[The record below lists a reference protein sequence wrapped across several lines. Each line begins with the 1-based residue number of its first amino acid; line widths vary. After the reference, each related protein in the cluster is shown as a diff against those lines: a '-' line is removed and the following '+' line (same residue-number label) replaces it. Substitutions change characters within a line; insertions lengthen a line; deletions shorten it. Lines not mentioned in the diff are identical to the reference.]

1 MNKITTLM
9 KMIFKHSLAYKI
21 VFMYTFAAPILY
33 MFFEMWNDPVNYQV
47 STTEEYI
54 TVYVPYIAFIVVT
67 NIINNISMKTLIYR
81 ESGFYKIISY
91 VASNQYIFYLS
102 IAIVQ
107 YALTIIQVVL
117 FWGIVAIFLGNYS
130 LYHLLIVLSIST
142 VVFIPLMS
150 VFGCITI
157 LKVKQETLS
166 VMGAVILAC
175 MFFLLQFDGDNWWQL
190 LLLGLNPLKYVL
202 IVGELFGGQGG
213 DIFIISLISF
223 VYLAVGY
230 YSIYKFSI
238 DPYEN
243 RIV

>member
-1 MNKITTLM
+1 
-9 KMIFKHSLAYKI
+9 MIFKHSLAYKI
-21 VFMYTFAAPILY
+21 VFVYTFAAPILY

-91 VASNQYIFYLS
+91 VASNPYIFYLS

-142 VVFIPLMS
+142 LVFIPLMS
-150 VFGCITI
+150 VSGCITI

-166 VMGAVILAC
+166 VMRAVILAC

-213 DIFIISLISF
+213 DIFIILLISF
-223 VYLAVGY
+223 VYLVVGY

>member
-1 MNKITTLM
+1 M
-9 KMIFKHSLAYKI
+9 
-21 VFMYTFAAPILY
+21 
-33 MFFEMWNDPVNYQV
+33 
-47 STTEEYI
+47 
-54 TVYVPYIAFIVVT
+54 
-67 NIINNISMKTLIYR
+67 
-81 ESGFYKIISY
+81 
-91 VASNQYIFYLS
+91 
-102 IAIVQ
+102 
-107 YALTIIQVVL
+107 VL

-142 VVFIPLMS
+142 LVFIPLMS

>member
-1 MNKITTLM
+1 
-9 KMIFKHSLAYKI
+9 
-21 VFMYTFAAPILY
+21 
-33 MFFEMWNDPVNYQV
+33 
-47 STTEEYI
+47 
-54 TVYVPYIAFIVVT
+54 
-67 NIINNISMKTLIYR
+67 
-81 ESGFYKIISY
+81 
-91 VASNQYIFYLS
+91 
-102 IAIVQ
+102 
-107 YALTIIQVVL
+107 
-117 FWGIVAIFLGNYS
+117 
-130 LYHLLIVLSIST
+130 
-142 VVFIPLMS
+142 MS
-150 VFGCITI
+150 VSGCITT